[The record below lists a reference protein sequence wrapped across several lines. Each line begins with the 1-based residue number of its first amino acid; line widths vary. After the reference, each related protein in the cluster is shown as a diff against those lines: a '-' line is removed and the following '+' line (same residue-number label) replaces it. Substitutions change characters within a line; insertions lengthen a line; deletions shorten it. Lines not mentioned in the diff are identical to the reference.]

1 MKVALGGGTVTTL
14 ASGQNA
20 HAGVAVDATSVYWTD
35 TGTGPNFTD
44 GTVMKLTPNRRT
56 CSDVPSAPSS
66 TVTRASRSL
75 GRAHPHTSPACP
87 SRAWYIRAMAN
98 VPPQAQATKPA
109 VRAAVDGAPDATLA
123 GVDLDE
129 LDVPEDVDGGAVVHW
144 LETGE
149 RSPWPERS

>member
-1 MKVALGGGTVTTL
+1 
-14 ASGQNA
+14 
-20 HAGVAVDATSVYWTD
+20 
-35 TGTGPNFTD
+35 
-44 GTVMKLTPNRRT
+44 
-56 CSDVPSAPSS
+56 
-66 TVTRASRSL
+66 
-75 GRAHPHTSPACP
+75 
-87 SRAWYIRAMAN
+87 MAN